1 MNIDEAIVHAE
12 SNSGN
17 ETECQCEHHQ
27 LAEWL
32 RELKALREVRQERDE
47 ADDALRA
54 VEAALNGIPY
64 KGTYAQGVETL
75 IKGLAFEH
83 TERLELAAQNVA
95 LRSALHKLACLGN
108 GDSFDN
114 SVGNCIAQDALNLP
128 NLAESI
134 LKRRDATVESKLL
147 RGLVSGAN
155 GGKDGRIT
163 CKDLLDMVAEIE
175 KETDR

>member
-1 MNIDEAIVHAE
+1 MKHAAIFTRLAQRADPNIPILDAAMDEIAE
-12 SNSGN
+12 L
-17 ETECQCEHHQ
+17 E
-27 LAEWL
+27 
-32 RELKALREVRQERDE
+32 KERDE

-108 GDSFDN
+108 GDSFGN

-155 GGKDGRIT
+155 GGEDGWVT
-163 CKDLLDMVAEIE
+163 CKDLLEMAAEIE
-175 KETDR
+175 ELDGGLIEERI